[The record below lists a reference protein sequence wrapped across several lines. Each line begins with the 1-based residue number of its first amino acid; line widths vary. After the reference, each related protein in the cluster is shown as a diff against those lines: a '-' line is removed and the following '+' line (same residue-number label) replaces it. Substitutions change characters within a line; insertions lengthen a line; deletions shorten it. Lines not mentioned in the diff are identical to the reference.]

1 LREKGAKE
9 KKMFDNKDGMIY
21 KEVPKDDHIFHYE
34 KVILQLHPD
43 EKLLVGA
50 MPTTSV
56 ER

>member
-1 LREKGAKE
+1 
-9 KKMFDNKDGMIY
+9 MFDNKDGMIY